1 MKKILLT
8 CAALASLAAA
18 MPAAAQPFGG
28 YGQGGELY
36 RQAQHAERQIE
47 WCQRSGGLSWR
58 EARTLRYQLQV
69 IEQEIANAR
78 YGGVDRRE
86 YWRLERQLQRIEAQI
101 RYECHD
107 GDRDGGRGDYGN
119 RGDYGRDDGDYGRG
133 GRGGGR
139 GPVILEP

>member
-1 MKKILLT
+1 MKKLLLT
-8 CAALASLAAA
+8 CAAMASLVAA

-28 YGQGGELY
+28 GYGGGGDLY

-58 EARTLRYQLQV
+58 EARSLRYQLQM
-69 IEQEIANAR
+69 IEQQIADAR
-78 YGGVDRRE
+78 YGGIDRHE
-86 YWRLERQLQRIEAQI
+86 YWRLQRQLQRIEMQI

-107 GDRDGGRGDYGN
+107 GDRDPGFHRGG
-119 RGDYGRDDGDYGRG
+119 DDGDDGDFGGRG
-133 GRGGGR
+133 GRGGGH

>member
-28 YGQGGELY
+28 FGGEGGDLY

-58 EARTLRYQLQV
+58 EARSLRYQLQM
-69 IEQEIANAR
+69 IEQQIRDAR
-78 YGGVDRRE
+78 YGGIDRRE
-86 YWRLERQLQRIEAQI
+86 YWRLQRQLRRIEMQI

-107 GDRDGGRGDYGN
+107 GDRDPGFHRGD
-119 RGDYGRDDGDYGRG
+119 DGRDDGDDFGRG